1 MLQPSQRVAEK
12 GFKLIFAT
20 LISEAMSYVCAY
32 EQNPFGMK
40 MVWKVFS
47 ESGKVRVALLELPEE
62 EDDDVKKVGK
72 SIFSFDPPVY
82 WLLRWIDSC
91 CWCCRW
97 GGSLYFCNRLPKKL
111 EQKWPK
117 NRFDNFFL
125 GCQLFP
131 EWCKNGQK
139 FKPWKRFFSFV
150 CSRFLDEICI
160 GMREREL
167 CVV

>member
-20 LISEAMSYVCAY
+20 LSYVCAY

-82 WLLRWIDSC
+82 WLLRWIASC
-91 CWCCRW
+91 CCCCRW

-131 EWCKNGQK
+131 RMVQK
-139 FKPWKRFFSFV
+139 WTKIKTLEKIFFFRLFQIFRWNMHWNERKRIV
-150 CSRFLDEICI
+150 CGL
-160 GMREREL
+160 
-167 CVV
+167 V